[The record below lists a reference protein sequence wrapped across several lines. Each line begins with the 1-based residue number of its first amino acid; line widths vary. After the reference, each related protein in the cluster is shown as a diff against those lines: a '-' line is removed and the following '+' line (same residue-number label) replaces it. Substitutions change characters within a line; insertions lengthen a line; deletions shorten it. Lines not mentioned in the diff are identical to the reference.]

1 MDTISCEDP
10 MVGTSIISDRYVV
23 RIGEDGMM
31 RKFLKEM
38 WESILAELILFILT
52 WKIRLAFSMMV
63 SVVLAVIV
71 IMADV
76 FG

>member
-10 MVGTSIISDRYVV
+10 MVGTAIISDRHVV

-63 SVVLAVIV
+63 FVVLAVIV

>member
-1 MDTISCEDP
+1 
-10 MVGTSIISDRYVV
+10 MVGTAIISDRYVV

-71 IMADV
+71 IVADV

>member
-1 MDTISCEDP
+1 
-10 MVGTSIISDRYVV
+10 MVGTAIISDRYVV
-23 RIGEDGMM
+23 RIGKDGMM

-71 IMADV
+71 IVADV

>member
-1 MDTISCEDP
+1 
-10 MVGTSIISDRYVV
+10 MVGTAIISDRYVV
-23 RIGEDGMM
+23 RIGKDGMM

-63 SVVLAVIV
+63 FVVLAVIV

>member
-1 MDTISCEDP
+1 
-10 MVGTSIISDRYVV
+10 MVGTAIISDRYVV

>member
-1 MDTISCEDP
+1 
-10 MVGTSIISDRYVV
+10 MVGIAIISDRYVV
-23 RIGEDGMM
+23 RIGKDGMM

>member
-1 MDTISCEDP
+1 
-10 MVGTSIISDRYVV
+10 MVGIAIISDRYVV